1 MKQDHF
7 VTAAGIV
14 IIYVIMKIVEAKF
27 ILKEDLVVKKIVID
41 AISVYVSVI
50 VGIFVLEQVSSGV
63 DTKTTFAFTTNPDF

>member
-14 IIYVIMKIVEAKF
+14 IIYVIMKIIETKF
-27 ILKEDLVVKKIVID
+27 ILKEEFVVKKIVMD

-50 VGIFVLEQVSSGV
+50 VGIFVVEQVSSGV
-63 DTKTTFAFTTNPDF
+63 VPKTTFAFTTNPDF

>member
-27 ILKEDLVVKKIVID
+27 ILKEDFVVKKIVID

-50 VGIFVLEQVSSGV
+50 VGIFVVEQVSSGV
-63 DTKTTFAFTTNPDF
+63 DPKTTFAFTTNPDF